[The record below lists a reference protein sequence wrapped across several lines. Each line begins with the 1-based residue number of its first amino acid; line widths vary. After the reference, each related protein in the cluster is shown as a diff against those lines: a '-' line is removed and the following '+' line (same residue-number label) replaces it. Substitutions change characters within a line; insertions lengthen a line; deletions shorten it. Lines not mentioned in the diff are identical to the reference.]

1 MSRGGARPGAGRK
14 AVGGAKV
21 TYTVRVTPATREVL
35 RAMKEAGISIGRIVE
50 GIAEAW
56 REQHLTGGE

>member
-14 AVGGAKV
+14 AVDGAKV

-35 RAMKEAGISIGRIVE
+35 RSMKASGISISLLLE

-56 REQHLTGGE
+56 REQHLTAAE

>member
-14 AVGGAKV
+14 AVGGTKV
-21 TYTVRVTPATREVL
+21 TSTVRVTPATREAL
-35 RAMKEAGISIGRIVE
+35 RAMKAAGISISRIVE

-56 REQHLTGGE
+56 RVRHLTGGE

>member
-1 MSRGGARPGAGRK
+1 
-14 AVGGAKV
+14 VNGAKV

-35 RAMKEAGISIGRIVE
+35 RAMKASGISISRIVE

-56 REQHLTGGE
+56 REQHLTGGD

>member
-14 AVGGAKV
+14 AVNGAKV
-21 TYTVRVTPATREVL
+21 TYTVRVTPRTRETL
-35 RAMKEAGISIGRIVE
+35 REMKAEGVSISRIVE

>member
-21 TYTVRVTPATREVL
+21 TYTVRVTPRTREIL
-35 RAMKEAGISIGRIVE
+35 REMKDEGISISRVVE
-50 GIAEAW
+50 GIAETW
-56 REQHLTGGE
+56 RVRHLTGGE